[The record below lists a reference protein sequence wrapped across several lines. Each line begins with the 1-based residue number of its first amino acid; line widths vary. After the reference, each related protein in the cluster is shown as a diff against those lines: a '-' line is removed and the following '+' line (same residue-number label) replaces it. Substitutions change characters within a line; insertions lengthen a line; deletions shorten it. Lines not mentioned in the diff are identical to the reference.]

1 MKITES
7 KLRRVIRQVIREE
20 RAHEDEKLL
29 GIGGDFSGS
38 YHDRYDREEVD
49 YQVNDKVLQLFKAWC
64 NKNKNNVV
72 GMGSQEIVDFFFE
85 DYPELS
91 KTSDMTFRR
100 KLLAHAGQC
109 SQISI

>member
-1 MKITES
+1 MKITER

-38 YHDRYDREEVD
+38 YHDRYDRKEVD
-49 YQVNDKVLQLFKAWC
+49 YQINDKVLQLFKAWC
-64 NKNKNNVV
+64 IKNKIV
-72 GMGSQEIVDFFFE
+72 GMKPQEIVSFFFE
-85 DYPELS
+85 DYPELD